1 MIEKWPIVS
10 KPHREINLVTC
21 MLFQERCFKCQ
32 QRIEANTD
40 EKMIQIYMY
49 ICIMYVDDK

>member
-10 KPHREINLVTC
+10 KPHREINC